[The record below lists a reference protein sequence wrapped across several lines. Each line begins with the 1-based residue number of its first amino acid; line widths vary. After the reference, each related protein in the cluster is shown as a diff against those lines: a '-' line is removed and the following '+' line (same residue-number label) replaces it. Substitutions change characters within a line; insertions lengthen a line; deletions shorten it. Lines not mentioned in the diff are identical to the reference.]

1 MQNVKIRLEDGREIV
16 RPAGIGTGALF
27 AETGSEEA
35 GSPIVAALV
44 NNELLSLDAKIESD
58 CRIVPVRADS
68 TAGALVYRRSLC
80 FLLAMA
86 ARSLHPGRRLIAGM
100 AIGTGFYHYFED
112 EKALDEDQVESFAT
126 LMRELV
132 TRNLPINLER
142 WPWDKACG
150 YFELQAQPDTLA
162 LVRNLN
168 DPLIPI
174 NECDGFRDLRVAP
187 LVASTGILLAWE
199 LIPYHGGLL
208 LRYPHRGMG
217 TAIDAF
223 VDSPILYR
231 IAEDYRERGRI
242 LGVGSVGRLHNLR
255 SEGMKEYIQI
265 AEALQ
270 DRKIASIAEAVA
282 GRRQRPRI
290 VLIAG
295 PTSSGKTTTAK
306 KLSIQLKVLGLEPV
320 PVELDNFFLDREQ
333 TPLDAEGKPDFESI
347 RALDVEFL
355 NDCLLRLFEGEEVMM
370 PLFDFKSGSRKAQ
383 GQPLRLSGREILIL
397 EGIHGLND
405 ALTPRIPHEDKFKL
419 YVSAL
424 TQLNLD
430 DHNRISTT
438 DYRLLRRMVRDN
450 LFRGHGSAATLA
462 MWPSVQRGEREYIFP
477 FQNSAD
483 EAFNSALDYELGV
496 LKVFADPLLRMIKPT
511 MPEYAEARRIQAFL
525 DYILP
530 IPAQHVPGDSI
541 LREFIGKSDFSY

>member
-1 MQNVKIRLEDGREIV
+1 MQNVKIMLEDGREIV
-16 RPAGIGTGALF
+16 RPAGIGIAALF
-27 AETGSEEA
+27 EETGNAGA

-44 NNELLSLDAKIESD
+44 NNELQALDAKIESD
-58 CRIVPVRADS
+58 CRLVPVLADS

-86 ARSLHPGRRLIAGM
+86 ARRLHPGRRLIAGM
-100 AIGTGFYHYFED
+100 AIGTGFYHHFED
-112 EKALDEDQVESFAT
+112 EIALDAGEVSSLTAC
-126 LMRELV
+126 MRDLAAL
-132 TRNLPINLER
+132 NLPIHKER
-142 WPWDKACG
+142 WSWDRACA
-150 YFELQAQPDTLA
+150 YFELQGQPDTLA

-168 DPLIPI
+168 EPLIPI

-187 LVASTGILLAWE
+187 LVASTGILDAWE

-217 TAIDAF
+217 AVLDAF

-242 LGVGSVGRLHNLR
+242 LGVGSVGRLHSLR
-255 SEGMKEYIQI
+255 SDGMKEYIQI

-270 DRKIASIAEAVA
+270 DRKIASIAETIAA
-282 GRRQRPRI
+282 RKQRPRI

-320 PVELDNFFLDREQ
+320 PVELDNFFVDREH
-333 TPLDAEGKPDFESI
+333 TPLDTEGKPDFESI

-355 NDCLLRLFEGEEVMM
+355 NDCLVRLFNGEEVMM

-383 GQPLRLSGREILIL
+383 GRPLKLGGREILIL

-405 ALTPRIPHEDKFKL
+405 ALTPRIPHRDKFKL

-438 DYRLLRRMVRDN
+438 DYRLLRRMVRDY
-450 LFRGHGSAATLA
+450 LFRGHRPAATLS
-462 MWPSVQRGEREYIFP
+462 MWQSVQRGEREYIFP

-511 MPEYAEARRIQAFL
+511 MPEYAEARRMQAFL

-530 IPAQHVPGDSI
+530 IPAQYVPGDSI